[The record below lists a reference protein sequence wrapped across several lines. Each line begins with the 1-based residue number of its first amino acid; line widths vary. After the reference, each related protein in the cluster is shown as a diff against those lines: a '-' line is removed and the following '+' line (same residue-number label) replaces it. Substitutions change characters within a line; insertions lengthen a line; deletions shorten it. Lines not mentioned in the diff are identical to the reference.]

1 MPRLRGIARH
11 CLLTP
16 YRAIRSIAARSINRE
31 LAVRDACRGARSMR
45 WFTEG
50 EAAVAQALG
59 KIIVPSDEE
68 TPGLDDIDVLGPAA
82 IVLLDKLLSTD
93 RTRQKVYSRGLL
105 SFDLWAKRE
114 RGCHFAE
121 LPKTDQILLF
131 SAAQRGY
138 EHWSAS
144 ARPVIKAWRRL
155 SSIASIS
162 SGKYFAAQL
171 YPYIRN
177 DCLQIFYCSRV
188 SWVWLEYDGPPMDE
202 GYPRLAARQ

>member
-1 MPRLRGIARH
+1 MPRLRSIARD
-11 CLLTP
+11 CLAP
-16 YRAIRSIAARSINRE
+16 YRAIRSFAARSINRE
-31 LAVRDACRGARSMR
+31 LAVRDACRGERSMR

-50 EAAVAQALG
+50 EAAVALALG

-93 RTRQKVYSRGLL
+93 RTRQQVYSRGLL

-121 LPKTDQILLF
+121 LPNADQILLF
-131 SAAQRGY
+131 SAAQREN
-138 EHWSAS
+138 EHWSANAS
-144 ARPVIKAWRRL
+144 RVIKAWRRL

-162 SGKYFAAQL
+162 SGKYFASRL
-171 YPYIRN
+171 YPYIRS

-188 SWVWLEYDGPPMDE
+188 SWVWLEYDGPPMDK
-202 GYPRLAARQ
+202 GYPGLAARQ